1 MSLKTRS
8 GVKKRLKVTGSGK
21 IKLGKACKRH
31 LLSNKSSK
39 AKGRNKYGLIV
50 SDAEVKKIKRQIP
63 HSLRG

>member
-1 MSLKTRS
+1 MTLKTRS

-39 AKGRNKYGLIV
+39 AKGRNKYGLMV
-50 SDAEVKKIKRQIP
+50 SSSEVKRIKRQIP
-63 HSLRG
+63 YGI